1 MENNNQTDDLI
12 TIRQSE
18 LDTIIDYVAQLENN
32 IAHLKEQCLILETQK
47 RIAQVKL
54 NSVEMGYRHING

>member
-1 MENNNQTDDLI
+1 MENNNQTDLV

-32 IAHLKEQCLILETQK
+32 IEYLKEQCLILETQK
-47 RIAQVKL
+47 RICQVKL
-54 NSVEMGYRHING
+54 NSVEMGYRHIDA

>member
-32 IAHLKEQCLILETQK
+32 VEYLKEQCMILETQK
-47 RIAQVKL
+47 RICQVKL
-54 NSVEMGYRHING
+54 NSVEMGYRHVNG